1 MARWT
6 NEDENY
12 LIEHYKYMT
21 NKELAESLNR
31 STNSI
36 MQKKSKLGLRKT
48 KKHHPIVKGDTFED
62 WTVES
67 LSYIDEKGN
76 DYYKCSCSCGVLKD
90 IRGAY
95 LKSGEST
102 SCGGFK
108 HFDLTGKAFGD
119 LTVLKYSHKDK
130 NRKSH
135 YECLCSCGY
144 VKIIRGDSLTGGS
157 TKTCGRKEH
166 NSLIGRS
173 FYKWK
178 VIEVSH
184 IDVHE
189 NVYYTCKCSCGNI
202 RDVRGKHLLSGGSTS
217 CGCSTEYKG
226 EVRIRQ
232 YFESKTEFVYKE
244 QVEYE
249 GLLSKDGKR
258 NLISDGALYDNYGN
272 LMFMIEYDGIQHY
285 EYRPFFHRSKKDFDE
300 QVRRDRLKDDYCSK
314 NGINMLRIA
323 YRDYDNIESILDNY
337 IKKQGEI

>member
-1 MARWT
+1 
-6 NEDENY
+6 
-12 LIEHYKYMT
+12 
-21 NKELAESLNR
+21 
-31 STNSI
+31 

-48 KKHHPIVKGDTFED
+48 KKHPPIVKGDTFED

-173 FYKWK
+173 FYRWK